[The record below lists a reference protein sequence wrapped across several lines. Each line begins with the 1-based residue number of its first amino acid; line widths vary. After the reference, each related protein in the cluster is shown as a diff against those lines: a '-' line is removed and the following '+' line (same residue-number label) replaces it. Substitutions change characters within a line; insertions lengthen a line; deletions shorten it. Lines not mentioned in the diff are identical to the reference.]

1 LKNMC
6 FGRHNLLEFGDRQV
20 LVHQL
25 QRSLGRVNG
34 SLVTISMLLIFLIWA
49 MPNPAYATNLHWWC
63 LAAFL
68 SKLNCWRHARQTLKR
83 GIDEYQSTKI
93 TWTLVV
99 LNALDGAL
107 WGSLLWIT
115 LDNTTLVRSALVIA
129 VMTGVG
135 ANAMSVLASV
145 PLVFIAFVS
154 SGALVALSKLLLI
167 QDSAFTV
174 LVVAGLL
181 NLFFL
186 IGLALRNG
194 TAARQSIRLRLDN
207 AALLE
212 KLRLKTHLAEDARR
226 TAEQANQ
233 AKSKFLAAA
242 SHDLRQ
248 PVHAQ
253 GLVLNVLSRTALTAH
268 QRDLLASANV
278 SGATLANMLDD
289 LLDFSKIEAG
299 VIEPQVQT
307 VRLQPLLNKIERE
320 FAGQADAAG
329 LNYRSRETDLMVQ
342 SDPALLERIMRNL
355 VSNAIRYT
363 PQGGILVACRKRGE
377 KAVLEVWDTGL
388 GIAPSQQGDIFR
400 EFHQLGNPERDHRK
414 GLGLGLSIV
423 DGIALKL
430 GHHLSLSSVEGR
442 GSVFRLTLPLSQK
455 AAPSTATTL
464 PVDCPIESLNLH
476 VLVIDDDERVLA
488 AMAQLL
494 ADWGCKCD
502 VAESAHEAMT
512 LARASMPEVIIS
524 DYRLRGHQ
532 TGLQAI
538 ESLRQMAG
546 VQVPALLVTGDTLP
560 ARLRDTHTSNIPTLH
575 KPVAPEVLYKRL
587 KSLLP

>member
-1 LKNMC
+1 LKTTR
-6 FGRHNLLEFGDRQV
+6 FRQHNLLEFGDRRV
-20 LVHQL
+20 LVQQL
-25 QRSLGRVNG
+25 HRSLSRVNG
-34 SLVTISMLLIFLIWA
+34 SLVTISMLLLFLIWA
-49 MPNPAYATNLHWWC
+49 MPNTAYATNLRWWC

-83 GIDEYQSTKI
+83 GIDQYQSTQI

-129 VMTGVG
+129 VMTGVA

-145 PLVFIAFVS
+145 PLVFIAFAC
-154 SGALVALSKLLLI
+154 SGALAALSKLLLM

-174 LVVAGLL
+174 LGVAGLL

-186 IGLALRNG
+186 VGLALRNG

-253 GLVLNVLSRTALTAH
+253 GLILNVLSRTALTAH

-278 SGATLANMLDD
+278 SGAALANMLDD

-299 VIEPQVQT
+299 VIEPQVQS

-363 PQGGILVACRKRGE
+363 HQGGVLVACRKRGS
-377 KAVLEVWDTGL
+377 KAILEVWDTGV
-388 GIAPSQQGDIFR
+388 GIAPAHQGDIFR

-430 GHHLSLSSVEGR
+430 GHHLSLFSVEGR

-464 PVDCPIESLNLH
+464 PVDCPIEALNLH

-494 ADWGCKCD
+494 SDWGCKCD

-512 LARASMPEVIIS
+512 LARTSMPDVIIS

-538 ESLRQMAG
+538 EALRQMAG

-560 ARLRDTHTSNIPTLH
+560 ARLRDTHATNIPKLH
-575 KPVAPEVLYKRL
+575 KPVAPEVLYKHL
-587 KSLLP
+587 KSLVS